1 MEDGH
6 RAHLS
11 SEAPL
16 ASAVP
21 PVAPRVRSL
30 PDVSL
35 ALAGRQRG
43 RAWILSL
50 AVHGGILALALWGVG
65 REAIAPSPAVRL
77 VFVVP
82 PPPPLGVP
90 ERTGDAP
97 VAEAPPRVAQ
107 PKREVPKRVVMP
119 KQTVKLLDHK
129 PEPPAVEQA
138 AAVPAEQPQAGVA
151 PGTVGGTTGGVTG
164 GVVGGT
170 LGGTVGGTLTGPLRL
185 DHVAQPPVI
194 VSRVEPDYPY
204 AARLQGIEGQV
215 LLEAI
220 VDRNGRIEAE
230 ITVLKSVAMLD
241 KAAIEALRQWRF
253 TPGRDANGQTV
264 RVIVEVPI
272 RFVLE

>member
-1 MEDGH
+1 MEGGQGTL
-6 RAHLS
+6 LS
-11 SEAPL
+11 TESTTL
-16 ASAVP
+16 GVASA
-21 PVAPRVRSL
+21 ARVRAYSDL
-30 PDVSL
+30 PA
-35 ALAGRQRG
+35 ALAQRHRG
-43 RAWILSL
+43 RAWMLSL
-50 AVHGGILALALWGVG
+50 AVHVAVLALALWGLSRKVTV
-65 REAIAPSPAVRL
+65 PPPALRL
-77 VFVVP
+77 VFVAP
-82 PPPPLGVP
+82 PSPPPLGRP
-90 ERTGDAP
+90 ERTGNAS

-107 PKREVPKRVVMP
+107 PKRAVRKRVVMP
-119 KQTVKLLDHK
+119 KQTVKLQDHK

-138 AAVPAEQPQAGVA
+138 AAVPTEPPQAGVA
-151 PGTVGGTTGGVTG
+151 PDAVGGTTGGVTG

-170 LGGTVGGTLTGPLRL
+170 LGGTVGGTLAGPLRL
-185 DHVAQPPVI
+185 DQAVQPPVI

-220 VDRNGRIEAE
+220 VDRTGRIEAE
-230 ITVLKSVAMLD
+230 IKVLKSVAMLD